1 MLRRRSGLQCATAA
15 LLSNGMGTITITPPE
30 ERASAPLPPPQP
42 QSPWIYRPWIDLT
55 VGCGAWS
62 APLLLAGFY
71 FANSYGRG
79 WSVAFYFLA
88 LLSNYPHFMAT
99 VYRAYHTRD
108 EFEKYRIYT
117 VHVALLL
124 ALAGV
129 VTHLWYA
136 LLPWIFTLYICWS
149 PWHYTGQ
156 NFGLLV
162 MFARRAGVSP
172 TEAERRAL
180 RLSFIASYILLM
192 LSFHT
197 GASGDALILSL
208 GLAAKFTLPA
218 RAVLALFFVGAS
230 GWALASLARRSSFR
244 TILPVL
250 TLTVT
255 QFLWFLLP
263 AVIELVSGREIPQTR
278 YSSGLLAVL
287 HSTQYLWITSYYQK
301 KEARAA
307 GDSRWS
313 FSRYLLT
320 LIAGGIALFI
330 PGPWIVSRVFHTDFA
345 ASFLTFTALVNIH
358 HFILD
363 GAIWKLRDS
372 RVAAL
377 LLDGQQKT
385 PGANTEKQSRMAV
398 AARWLTG
405 RAPAARALRIATVA
419 LLFLWAGVDQLHFWW
434 SSEAN
439 ALPALQRA
447 AALNPDDSSVEV
459 RLARAEQLAGQ
470 RDAALAAMQRAA
482 AVNPAS
488 LALQESYGR
497 SLIEAGRDTDAYA
510 QFQKIIARWP
520 RNADA
525 LVNYGML
532 AHRLGHDEEAVDNWQ
547 RAVDVDPAQSNAQ
560 LYLAQA
566 LDQRAELQA
575 AARHYRAYLGIIAA
589 RHQKNPADTGPV
601 LAALIK
607 VADADAAINHT
618 VDASKSY
625 RAAAGFA
632 DKAGEKALESLALVH
647 LADLQ
652 EKQADIRGAAESYQ
666 QALELDAALADARSA
681 ASDWFNYA
689 QFLRKQKQPE
699 RYVFAGLLHAENTL
713 ESTPGDELTVV
724 SQARKESEARLG
736 KESAAVR
743 SKLDGIVRESLSLQ
757 VSAQSAK
764 K

>member
-1 MLRRRSGLQCATAA
+1 MITANPSVAQASGPAA
-15 LLSNGMGTITITPPE
+15 S
-30 ERASAPLPPPQP
+30 RA
-42 QSPWIYRPWIDLT
+42 QSPWIYKPWIDLT

-62 APLLLAGFY
+62 APLLLVGFY
-71 FANSYGRG
+71 FANSHERS
-79 WSVAFYFLA
+79 WSGPFSFLA

-124 ALAGV
+124 GLAGV
-129 VTHLWYA
+129 LTHLSFA

-156 NFGLLV
+156 NFGLLM

-172 TEAERRAL
+172 TETERAAL

-197 GASGDALILSL
+197 GPSGDALILSL
-208 GLAAKFTLPA
+208 GLPAKFTLPA
-218 RAVLALFFVGAS
+218 RATLAFFFVGVS
-230 GWALASLARRSSFR
+230 GWALVSLARRSNFR
-244 TILPVL
+244 AILPIATL
-250 TLTVT
+250 TLT
-255 QFLWFLLP
+255 QFLWFFLP
-263 AVIELVSGREIPQTR
+263 AMIELASGREIPQTR

-307 GDSRWS
+307 GDSNWS
-313 FSRYLLT
+313 FSGYLVT

-372 RVAAL
+372 RIASM
-377 LLDGQQKT
+377 LLDTQQKAAAA
-385 PGANTEKQSRMAV
+385 GVAKRNGFAN
-398 AARWLTG
+398 AASWLTG
-405 RAPAARALRIATVA
+405 RAPAARAVRIAA
-419 LLFLWAGVDQLHFWW
+419 ALLLFLWAGVDQVHFWW

-439 ALPALQRA
+439 SLPSLQRA
-447 AALNPDDSSVEV
+447 AELNPNDSAVQV
-459 RLARAEQLAGQ
+459 RLAHAEQSAGQ
-470 RDAALAAMQRAA
+470 RDAALDSMRRAA
-482 AVNPAS
+482 AINPAS

-497 SLIEAGRDTDAYA
+497 SLIEAGRFADADA
-510 QFQKIIARWP
+510 QFQKILARWP
-520 RNADA
+520 KNTDA
-525 LVNYGML
+525 LVDSGIL
-532 AHRLGHDEEAVDNWQ
+532 AHRLGHDEDAVNDWQ
-547 RAVDVDPAQSNAQ
+547 RAVDIDPGQSNAQ

-566 LDQRAELQA
+566 LDQAGQLQA
-575 AARHYRAYLGIIAA
+575 AARHYRIYLEIIAA
-589 RHQKNPADTGPV
+589 RHEKNPAETAPLIV
-601 LAALIK
+601 ALIK
-607 VADADAAINHT
+607 VADADVGVSRTNEALKGYKAATN
-618 VDASKSY
+618 
-625 RAAAGFA
+625 FA
-632 DKAGEKALESLALVH
+632 EKAREKTLESLALVH

-652 EKQADIRGAAESYQ
+652 EKQTDIGGAAQSYQ
-666 QALELDAALADARSA
+666 RALRLDAGISDARST

-689 QFLRKQKQPE
+689 EFLHKEQQPE
-699 RYVFAGLLHAENTL
+699 KYVFACLLHAETVLQKN
-713 ESTPGDELTVV
+713 PGNELDVV
-724 SQARKESEARLG
+724 TKVRKDSEARLG
-736 KESAAVR
+736 SEAASVRRNSDAIAAES
-743 SKLDGIVRESLSLQ
+743 INLQ
-757 VSAQSAK
+757 VAALAAK

>member
-1 MLRRRSGLQCATAA
+1 
-15 LLSNGMGTITITPPE
+15 MGTITIAPPE
-30 ERASAPLPPPQP
+30 ERASTPAPPPRP

-124 ALAGV
+124 AVAGV

-156 NFGLLV
+156 NFGLLM

-180 RLSFIASYILLM
+180 RLSFIASFILLM
-192 LSFHT
+192 FSFHT

-218 RAVLALFFVGAS
+218 RAVLALFFVGSS
-230 GWALASLARRSSFR
+230 GWALASMARRSSFR
-244 TILPVL
+244 AILPVL

-307 GDSRWS
+307 GDSNWS
-313 FSRYLLT
+313 FSRYLVT

-372 RVAAL
+372 RIAAL
-377 LLDGQQKT
+377 LLDGQQKS
-385 PGANTEKQSRMAV
+385 PRAEDEKQNRFAA

-405 RAPAARALRIATVA
+405 RAPAARVLRIATVA
-419 LLFLWAGVDQLHFWW
+419 VLFLWAGVDQLHFWW
-434 SSEAN
+434 SSEAS
-439 ALPALQRA
+439 ALPALQWA
-447 AALNPDDSSVEV
+447 AELNPNDSGVQV
-459 RLARAEQLAGQ
+459 RLARAEQVAGQ
-470 RDAALAAMQRAA
+470 RDAALASMQRAA
-482 AVNPAS
+482 GVNPAN

-497 SLIEAGRDTDAYA
+497 NLIEAGRFADAYA

-547 RAVDVDPAQSNAQ
+547 RAVDVDPSQSNAQ

-566 LDQRAELQA
+566 LDQQGQLQA
-575 AARHYRAYLGIIAA
+575 AARHYRVYLETVAA
-589 RHQKNPADTGPV
+589 RHDKNPAGIGPV

-618 VDASKSY
+618 ADASKGYS
-625 RAAAGFA
+625 AAAGFA
-632 DKAGEKALESLALVH
+632 EKAGEKTLESLALVH

-652 EKQADIRGAAESYQ
+652 EKQSDIRGAAHSYQ
-666 QALELDAALADARSA
+666 RALQLDAGLTDPRST

-699 RYVFAGLLHAENTL
+699 RYVFACLLHAENAL
-713 ESTPGDELTVV
+713 QNTPGDELTVV
-724 SQARKESEARLG
+724 SQGRKESEARLG
-736 KESAAVR
+736 KEATAVR
-743 SKLDGIVRESLSLQ
+743 RNLDGLVAQSLNLG
-757 VSAQSAK
+757 VSALETK

>member
-1 MLRRRSGLQCATAA
+1 ME
-15 LLSNGMGTITITPPE
+15 TITIAPPE
-30 ERASAPLPPPQP
+30 SRAPAPATPSGAQN
-42 QSPWIYRPWIDLT
+42 PWIYGPWMDLT

-129 VTHLWYA
+129 ITHLWYA

-156 NFGLLV
+156 NFGLLM
-162 MFARRAGVSP
+162 MFARRAGVTP
-172 TEAERRAL
+172 TQAERREL
-180 RLSFIASYILLM
+180 RLAFIASYILLM

-197 GASGDALILSL
+197 GSSGDSLILSL

-230 GWALASLARRSSFR
+230 GWALRSLARRSTFGA
-244 TILPVL
+244 ILPVL
-250 TLTVT
+250 TLTLT

-287 HSTQYLWITSYYQK
+287 HSTQYLWITSYYQR

-307 GDSRWS
+307 GDARWS
-313 FSRYLLT
+313 FSGYLVT
-320 LIAGGIALFI
+320 LVAGGIALFI

-377 LLDGQQKT
+377 LLDSQQK
-385 PGANTEKQSRMAV
+385 PPSGEGDKQNRFA
-398 AARWLTG
+398 ATARWLTG
-405 RAPAARALRIATVA
+405 RAASARVLRIATVV
-419 LLFLWAGVDQLHFWW
+419 LLFAWAALDQLHFWW
-434 SSEAN
+434 SSEAS
-439 ALPALQRA
+439 ALPALERA
-447 AALNPDDSSVEV
+447 AALNPNDSAVQA
-459 RLARAEQLAGQ
+459 RLARAEQLTGQ

-482 AVNPAS
+482 ALNPAS

-497 SLIEAGRDTDAYA
+497 SLIEAGRDSDAYNH
-510 QFQKIIARWP
+510 FQKIIARWP

-525 LVNYGML
+525 LVDYGML
-532 AHRLGHDEEAVDNWQ
+532 AHRLGRDEEAVDSWR
-547 RAVDVDPAQSNAQ
+547 RAVDVDPRQPNAQ

-566 LDQRAELQA
+566 LDQQGELQA
-575 AARHYRAYLGIIAA
+575 AARHYRVYLEIIAT
-589 RHQKNPADTGPV
+589 RHERNPTVAGAV

-607 VADADAAINHT
+607 VADADAAVNHT
-618 VDASKSY
+618 ADASKGY
-625 RAAAGFA
+625 NAAAGFA
-632 DKAGEKALESLALVH
+632 DKAGDKTLESLALVH
-647 LADLQ
+647 LADLE
-652 EKQADIRGAAESYQ
+652 EKLGDAGAAARSYQ
-666 QALELDAALADARSA
+666 HALQLDAGVSDPRSA

-689 QFLRKQKQPE
+689 QFLHKQQQPE
-699 RYVFAGLLHAENTL
+699 RFVYAGLLHAENTL
-713 ESTPGDELTVV
+713 KDAPGDELRVIQ
-724 SQARKESEARLG
+724 QARKESEGRLG
-736 KESAAVR
+736 NESSAVRPKAEEIAKESLALEMTAE
-743 SKLDGIVRESLSLQ
+743 LP
-757 VSAQSAK
+757 K

>member
-1 MLRRRSGLQCATAA
+1 M
-15 LLSNGMGTITITPPE
+15 
-30 ERASAPLPPPQP
+30 
-42 QSPWIYRPWIDLT
+42 
-55 VGCGAWS
+55 
-62 APLLLAGFY
+62 
-71 FANSYGRG
+71 
-79 WSVAFYFLA
+79 
-88 LLSNYPHFMAT
+88 
-99 VYRAYHTRD
+99 
-108 EFEKYRIYT
+108 
-117 VHVALLL
+117 
-124 ALAGV
+124 
-129 VTHLWYA
+129 
-136 LLPWIFTLYICWS
+136 
-149 PWHYTGQ
+149 
-156 NFGLLV
+156 
-162 MFARRAGVSP
+162 
-172 TEAERRAL
+172 
-180 RLSFIASYILLM
+180 
-192 LSFHT
+192 
-197 GASGDALILSL
+197 
-208 GLAAKFTLPA
+208 
-218 RAVLALFFVGAS
+218 
-230 GWALASLARRSSFR
+230 
-244 TILPVL
+244 
-250 TLTVT
+250 T

-307 GDSRWS
+307 GDSHWS

-377 LLDGQQKT
+377 LLGGQQKT
-385 PGANTEKQSRMAV
+385 PGAETQKQNSIAV

-419 LLFLWAGVDQLHFWW
+419 LLFIWAGVDQLHFWW
-434 SSEAN
+434 SSEAD
-439 ALPALQRA
+439 ALPALERA
-447 AALNPDDSSVEV
+447 AALNPDDSSVQV

-482 AVNPAS
+482 ALNPAN
-488 LALQESYGR
+488 LALEESYGR

-510 QFQKIIARWP
+510 HFQKIIARWP

-525 LVNYGML
+525 LVDYGML

-547 RAVDVDPAQSNAQ
+547 RAVDVDPAQPNAQ

-575 AARHYRAYLGIIAA
+575 AARHYRTYLEIIAA

-601 LAALIK
+601 LAALVK

-618 VDASKSY
+618 ADASKGY

-632 DKAGEKALESLALVH
+632 DKAGEKTLESLALVH

-652 EKQADIRGAAESYQ
+652 EKEADIRGGAESYQ
-666 QALELDAALADARSA
+666 HALELDAALSDARST

-699 RYVFAGLLHAENTL
+699 RYVFACLLHAENTL
-713 ESTPGDELTVV
+713 ESTPGDELRVV
-724 SQARKESEARLG
+724 SHARKESEARLG

-743 SKLDGIVRESLSLQ
+743 SKLDGIVAESLTLQ
-757 VSAQSAK
+757 ISAQSARK
-764 K
+764 

>member
-1 MLRRRSGLQCATAA
+1 
-15 LLSNGMGTITITPPE
+15 
-30 ERASAPLPPPQP
+30 
-42 QSPWIYRPWIDLT
+42 
-55 VGCGAWS
+55 
-62 APLLLAGFY
+62 
-71 FANSYGRG
+71 
-79 WSVAFYFLA
+79 
-88 LLSNYPHFMAT
+88 
-99 VYRAYHTRD
+99 
-108 EFEKYRIYT
+108 
-117 VHVALLL
+117 VALLL

-156 NFGLLV
+156 NFGLLM
-162 MFARRAGVSP
+162 MFQRRAGVSP
-172 TEAERRAL
+172 SETERRAL
-180 RLSFIASYILLM
+180 RLAFLASYILLM

-197 GASGDALILSL
+197 GASGDSLILSL

-230 GWALASLARRSSFR
+230 GWALASLARRSTFGA
-244 TILPVL
+244 ILPVL
-250 TLTVT
+250 TLTLT

-287 HSTQYLWITSYYQK
+287 HSTQYLWITSYYQR
-301 KEARAA
+301 KEAHAA
-307 GDSRWS
+307 GDSCWS
-313 FSRYLLT
+313 FSAYLVT
-320 LIAGGIALFI
+320 LVAGGIALFI

-377 LLDGQQKT
+377 LLDSQQK
-385 PGANTEKQSRMAV
+385 PWRAESAKQTSFAV

-405 RAPAARALRIATVA
+405 RAASARVLRIAAVV
-419 LLFLWAGVDQLHFWW
+419 LLFAWAGLDQLHFWW
-434 SSEAN
+434 SSEAT
-439 ALPALQRA
+439 ALPALRRA
-447 AALNPDDSSVEV
+447 AALNPNDSAVQM
-459 RLARAEQLAGQ
+459 RLARAEQVTGQ
-470 RDAALAAMQRAA
+470 RDASLAAMQRAA
-482 AVNPAS
+482 ALNPAN

-497 SLIEAGRDTDAYA
+497 SLIEAGRDSDAYNH
-510 QFQKIIARWP
+510 FQKVIARWP

-532 AHRLGHDEEAVDNWQ
+532 AHRLGRDEEAVDSWR
-547 RAVDVDPAQSNAQ
+547 RAVDADPGQPNAQ

-566 LDQRAELQA
+566 LDQQGELQA
-575 AARHYRAYLGIIAA
+575 AARHYRVYLEIIAA
-589 RHQKNPADTGPV
+589 RHEKNIADTGAV

-607 VADADAAINHT
+607 VADADAAVNHNA
-618 VDASKSY
+618 DASKGY
-625 RAAAGFA
+625 IAAAGFA
-632 DKAGEKALESLALVH
+632 DKAGDKALESLALVH

-652 EKQADIRGAAESYQ
+652 EKLGDAGRAARSYQ
-666 QALELDAALADARSA
+666 RALQLDAGVSDPRSA

-689 QFLRKQKQPE
+689 QFLHKQQQPE
-699 RYVFAGLLHAENTL
+699 RFVYAGLLHAENTL
-713 ESTPGDELTVV
+713 KDAPGDELRVIE
-724 SQARKESEARLG
+724 QARKESEARLG
-736 KESAAVR
+736 NESSAVR
-743 SKLDGIVRESLSLQ
+743 RKADEIAVESLALQ
-757 VSAQSAK
+757 ITAQMPK